1 MVPVDIG
8 IPQVFADQAVCDA
21 TLAQILCDAPRPL
34 ALLTAGA
41 DKGLTETAITLQVTG
56 RQFVELGCNT
66 CHSVAGHVEHA
77 PLEQGALHVEL
88 GGTVSRV
95 KTYADLVTSII
106 NPSHK
111 LSRGT
116 NSMTMTES
124 GESRMPIYNEVM
136 TVQQLVDLTAFLE
149 TTYEV
154 WVPPYNVYQ
163 YP

>member
-1 MVPVDIG
+1 M
-8 IPQVFADQAVCDA
+8 QTKHMLQ
-21 TLAQILCDAPRPL
+21 PL
-34 ALLTAGA
+34 LYSLFVISAGA
-41 DKGLTETAITLQVTG
+41 CENREFVLPAGDVETGKTV
-56 RQFVELGCNT
+56 FVELSCNS
-66 CHSVAGHVEHA
+66 CHSVAEQVEHA
-77 PLEQGALHVEL
+77 PLVDGAIHVEL

-111 LSRGT
+111 LSRGL
-116 NSMTMTES
+116 NTMTVTEE

-136 TVQQLVDLTAFLE
+136 TVQQLVDLSAFLE

>member
-1 MVPVDIG
+1 MHNLPILRALACGACLLAAAACENREFVLPKGDADAG
-8 IPQVFADQAVCDA
+8 KAAFAS
-21 TLAQILCDAPRPL
+21 
-34 ALLTAGA
+34 
-41 DKGLTETAITLQVTG
+41 
-56 RQFVELGCNT
+56 LGCNN
-66 CHSVAGHVEHA
+66 CHSVEGHVEHA
-77 PLEQGALHVEL
+77 PLEDGAIHVEL

-111 LSRGT
+111 LSRGL
-116 NSMTMTES
+116 NTMTTTAE
-124 GESRMPIYNEVM
+124 GESRMPIYNHVM

>member
-1 MVPVDIG
+1 MRIKFNSG
-8 IPQVFADQAVCDA
+8 S
-21 TLAQILCDAPRPL
+21 LLYLLL
-34 ALLTAGA
+34 ALMVSACESPEFVLP
-41 DKGLTETAITLQVTG
+41 KGDVATGQAI
-56 RQFVELGCNT
+56 FKELSCNS
-66 CHSVAGHVEHA
+66 CHSVTGFVTHA
-77 PLEQGALHVEL
+77 PLVDGAIHVEL
-88 GGTVSRV
+88 GGITSRV

-111 LSRGT
+111 LSRGR
-116 NSMTMTES
+116 NSMTATES
-124 GESRMPIYNEVM
+124 GESRMPVYNEVM

>member
-1 MVPVDIG
+1 MSISNNLKTWLRPVG
-8 IPQVFADQAVCDA
+8 VQLRFGA
-21 TLAQILCDAPRPL
+21 RS
-34 ALLTAGA
+34 ALLLAGVLSA
-41 DKGLTETAITLQVTG
+41 AACENREFVLPKGSIDAG
-56 RQFVELGCNT
+56 KSAFVELKCNS
-66 CHSVAGHVEHA
+66 CHSVQGHIQHA
-77 PLEQGALHVEL
+77 PLEEGAIHVEL

-111 LSRGT
+111 LSRGM
-116 NSMTMTES
+116 NTMTTTTQ
-124 GESRMPIYNEVM
+124 GDSRMPIYNDVM

>member
-1 MVPVDIG
+1 MTNSKRLTQFTVCCAFTLLAACGKPE
-8 IPQVFADQAVCDA
+8 FALPPGDVS
-21 TLAQILCDAPRPL
+21 
-34 ALLTAGA
+34 AGKMA
-41 DKGLTETAITLQVTG
+41 FE
-56 RQFVELGCNT
+56 ELRCNS
-66 CHSVAGHVEHA
+66 CHSVQGHVEHT
-77 PLEQGALHVEL
+77 PSEQGAIHVEL

-111 LSRGT
+111 LSRGL
-116 NSMTMTES
+116 NTMTTTAE
-124 GESRMPIYNEVM
+124 GTSRMPIYNDVM

>member
-1 MVPVDIG
+1 MTISKPISNNLK
-8 IPQVFADQAVCDA
+8 
-21 TLAQILCDAPRPL
+21 TLFLI
-34 ALLTAGA
+34 LTAGFA
-41 DKGLTETAITLQVTG
+41 AGCQDPEFVLPKGSVEAG
-56 RQFVELGCNT
+56 KAAFVELSCNS
-66 CHSVAGHVEHA
+66 CHSVEGHIQHA
-77 PLEQGALHVEL
+77 PAEAGAIHVEL

-111 LSRGT
+111 LSRGL
-116 NSMTMTES
+116 NIMTTTEQ
-124 GESRMPIYNEVM
+124 GDSRMPIYNDVM

>member
-1 MVPVDIG
+1 MIEQKKTG
-8 IPQVFADQAVCDA
+8 HTAKRLTQFTVCC
-21 TLAQILCDAPRPL
+21 TF
-34 ALLTAGA
+34 ALLTAACGKPEFA
-41 DKGLTETAITLQVTG
+41 LPPGSVDAGKMAFL
-56 RQFVELGCNT
+56 ELRCNS
-66 CHSVAGHVEHA
+66 CHSVEGHVEHA
-77 PLEQGALHVEL
+77 PTEAGAIHVQL

-111 LSRGT
+111 LSRGL
-116 NSMTMTES
+116 NTMTATAE
-124 GESRMPIYNEVM
+124 GTSRMPVYNDVM